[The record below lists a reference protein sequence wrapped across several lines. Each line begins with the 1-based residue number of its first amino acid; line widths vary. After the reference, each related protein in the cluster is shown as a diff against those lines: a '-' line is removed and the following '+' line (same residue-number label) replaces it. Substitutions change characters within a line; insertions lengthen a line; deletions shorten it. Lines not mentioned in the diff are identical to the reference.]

1 MLFVLTRCD
10 LSFQINSPTDVQ
22 ESLRD
27 GIILCRLMTVIEPS
41 SIKSISNS
49 KIPFKK
55 MENINNFLDACE
67 QIGVKKIDLFQT
79 VDLYEGQ
86 NLSQVFVYFYL

>member
-86 NLSQVFVYFYL
+86 NLSQVFAYFYL